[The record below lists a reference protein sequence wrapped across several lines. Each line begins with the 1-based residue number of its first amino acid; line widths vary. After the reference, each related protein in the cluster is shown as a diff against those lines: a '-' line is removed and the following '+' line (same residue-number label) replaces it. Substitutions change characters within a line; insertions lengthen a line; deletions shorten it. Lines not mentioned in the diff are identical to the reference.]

1 MTRLSG
7 ELQTHL
13 PVYEAIV
20 ACTEAIDGLGWHI
33 EDVEAN
39 RIVSRAGT
47 GSRHPPKIEVVLRES
62 GRGTAVRIIGTDT
75 DAEPLPR
82 DALIA
87 ELERARTAI
96 NASLGGATKA
106 PPVRGRPHVA
116 RRRMAIA
123 GIIAGLLAIGLGI
136 VGIAIVNDSSE
147 DNERGQAGLEGKEST
162 GTSQA
167 KQGKEA
173 NSQAKG
179 QEPTSPAKQGQ
190 ESTSPG
196 QESTSP
202 AKQGQE
208 PAASGQPGLGD
219 TQEIRD
225 GDEHFALTPT
235 GVGREGSYITLDI
248 KVAGLGNGGY
258 DTTGR
263 GFLGALVGSNGRL
276 YQVESSGGPGG
287 CEPPMVRLRKGQTR
301 NGCLPFKVPQGVQ
314 ADIFQYKP
322 FFIGGDR
329 VKWDLN

>member
-13 PVYEAIV
+13 PTYEAIV

-39 RIVSRAGT
+39 RIVARADT
-47 GSRHPPKIEVVLRES
+47 GSRQPPKIEVMLRES
-62 GRGTAVRIIGTDT
+62 GQGTTVRIIGDDT

-82 DALIA
+82 NALIA
-87 ELERARTAI
+87 ELERARDAI
-96 NASLGGATKA
+96 DASLGGATGA
-106 PPVRGRPHVA
+106 PPVRGRPHVG

-136 VGIAIVNDSSE
+136 VGIAMVNDGSE
-147 DNERGQAGLEGKEST
+147 DTKRDLKGKEST
-162 GTSQA
+162 VNSEA

-173 NSQAKG
+173 
-179 QEPTSPAKQGQ
+179 TSEAKQGK
-190 ESTSPG
+190 EATS
-196 QESTSP
+196 E
-202 AKQGQE
+202 AKQGKEATSEAKQGKG
-208 PAASGQPGLGD
+208 PAASSRPGLGD

-235 GVGREGSYITLDI
+235 SVGREGSYITLDI
-248 KVAGLGNGGY
+248 KIAGLGNGGF

-263 GFLGALVGSNGRL
+263 GLLGTLVGSNGQP

-287 CEPPMVRLRKGQTR
+287 CEPPMVRLSKGQTR
-301 NGCLPFKVPQGVQ
+301 NGCLPFKVPRGVE
-314 ADIFQYKP
+314 ADIFQYRS

-329 VKWDLN
+329 VEWELN